1 MNSRQR
7 KAVQSAINAF
17 DKARDWLVEVGDH
30 EGLIEAL
37 DATIEDLE
45 EELKMATAINGPS
58 EAQSSGKASE
68 RCVDC
73 ESRPIASPAIPTA
86 GTSSPPANPKEHERK
101 A

>member
-17 DKARDWLVEVGDH
+17 DKARDWLVEAGDH

-68 RCVDC
+68 RHGGDVIK
-73 ESRPIASPAIPTA
+73 PASQPQTA
-86 GTSSPPANPKEHERK
+86 REEGVGRGRNNSIHRM
-101 A
+101 